1 MHIAVCDDDEM
12 SRFLILKLLSEYT
25 SAHQDKSLSFSA
37 FSDSEDLLDAAEK
50 LGGFDIYILDILMPG
65 MDGIELGVRLRELG
79 YDGSIIYLTSST
91 DFAIDSYKAEAS
103 NYILKPVIPDVFLH
117 AFDKVVSSVVEKKH
131 DNIIIKTKECSMRV
145 SFDSILFV
153 ELRKRALCYH
163 LTNSGIVE
171 SILLRVPFAEAI
183 APLLED
189 KRFSHCSKS
198 LAVNLHNI
206 TKIGTEDVTF
216 KDNQTVYFSKKICR
230 DLRTE
235 WSAYWLNEENKE
247 VSHDRT

>member
-12 SRFLILKLLSEYT
+12 SRLLILKLLSEYT
-25 SAHQDKSLSFSA
+25 SAHQEKVLSFSA
-37 FSDSEDLLDAAEK
+37 FAEPEDLLEAAEK
-50 LGGFDIYILDILMPG
+50 AGGFDVYILDIVMPG
-65 MDGIELGVRLRELG
+65 MDGIELGVSLRERG
-79 YDGSIIYLTSST
+79 YDGSIIYLTGST

-103 NYILKPVIPDVFLH
+103 NYILKPVVPA
-117 AFDKVVSSVVEKKH
+117 AFIQSLDKVVSSAVEKKE

-163 LTNSGIVE
+163 LTNSSVVE

-189 KRFSHCSKS
+189 NRFSHCSKS

-206 TKIGTEDVTF
+206 TRIGLEDVTF
-216 KDNQTVYFSKKICR
+216 KDNQTVFFSKKICR

-235 WSAYWLNEENKE
+235 WAEYWQNEENA
-247 VSHDRT
+247 

>member
-12 SRFLILKLLSEYT
+12 SRSFILKLLSEYT
-25 SAHQDKSLSFSA
+25 SVRQDKSISFSA
-37 FSDSEDLLDAAEK
+37 FSNSEDLLEAAEK
-50 LGGFDIYILDILMPG
+50 TGGFDIYILDIVMPG
-65 MDGIELGVRLRELG
+65 MDGIELGVSLREHG
-79 YDGSIIYLTSST
+79 YDGSIIYLTGSS

-103 NYILKPVIPDVFLH
+103 NYILKPIVPATFLQ
-117 AFDKVVSSVVEKKH
+117 ALDKVVSSVVEKKN

-163 LTNSGIVE
+163 LTNSSVVE

-189 KRFSHCSKS
+189 PRFSHCSKS

-206 TKIGTEDVTF
+206 IKIGAEDVTF
-216 KDNQTVYFSKKICR
+216 KDNQTVYFGKKICR
-230 DLRTE
+230 DLRTQ
-235 WSAYWLNEENKE
+235 WSDYWQNEENA
-247 VSHDRT
+247 